1 MDEFRIGSD
10 MVKPLLDTRFVKVF
24 DIEYEKG
31 KHYYDATRHEKKDL
45 TCLKSTGEVKNM
57 TADAVSC
64 FVIAVSPG
72 GKARMVF
79 NYEYRYPCGQYLLSV
94 PAGLRDPEDGEG
106 EAGLLSAAAR
116 EIHEEMGI
124 AIGPEDS
131 LTVVN
136 PAVFSTPGLTDE
148 SNALVCAVIR
158 LEDEGCLS
166 QKGAEGSERF
176 DGFFLA
182 DREEAAKLLFSGRDE
197 NGMFYST
204 YTWMALCWFVSGLW
218 RTGQTEEGT

>member
-1 MDEFRIGSD
+1 MDEFSIRDD
-10 MVKPLLDTRFVKVF
+10 MIRPLLDTGYVKVF
-24 DIEYEKG
+24 DIQYEEG
-31 KHYYDATRHEKKDL
+31 KHYYDATRHEREDL
-45 TCLKSTGEVKNM
+45 TCLKSGREVRGM

-64 FVIAVSPG
+64 FVITVSSG
-72 GKARMVF
+72 GEARMLF

-94 PAGLRDPEDGEG
+94 PAGLRDREDGEG
-106 EAGLLSAAAR
+106 EAALLAAAAR
-116 EIHEEMGI
+116 EIHEETGI
-124 AIGPEDS
+124 VLGPDDR

-148 SNALVCAVIR
+148 SNALVCAVVR
-158 LEDEGCLS
+158 MDDMRELN

-182 DREEAAKLLFSGRDE
+182 DLDTARRLLFEGRDE

-218 RTGQTEEGT
+218 KEEK